1 MKLFDVK
8 GKRAIVTGG
17 SRGLGGAMAAGL
29 MEHGCK
35 VAVIAASPQTAE
47 RVAAFARAR
56 LGVRLRRSGP
66 LPPGRT

>member
-1 MKLFDVK
+1 MIAVEATFTALSGGNVMKLFDVK

-35 VAVIAASPQTAE
+35 VAVIAASPQT
-47 RVAAFARAR
+47 
-56 LGVRLRRSGP
+56 S
-66 LPPGRT
+66 